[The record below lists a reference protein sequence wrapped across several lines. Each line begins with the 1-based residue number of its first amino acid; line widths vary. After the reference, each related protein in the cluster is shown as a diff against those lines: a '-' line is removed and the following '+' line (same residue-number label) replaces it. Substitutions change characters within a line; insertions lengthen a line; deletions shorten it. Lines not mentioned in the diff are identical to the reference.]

1 MSNRLS
7 ICYKGGS
14 GSITE
19 KKSEFIA
26 DILPVH
32 SEEEAE
38 TFIESIRKKYYDA
51 RHHCYAYILATGIKK
66 QSDDGEPSQ
75 TAGKPMLDI
84 LDNERITDV
93 CAVVTRYFGG
103 TLLGTGGLV
112 RAYSAALKE
121 GLKNCIIVEKHDGK
135 LLRYTIDYDLY
146 GKIQHLAEGS
156 DFYIMSCDFAEKVG
170 ISLLTETDYSD
181 KLIEIMTE
189 LSGGKAK
196 LVEITCKE
204 YIIIDGKV
212 VVL

>member
-14 GSITE
+14 GSVVE

-26 DILPVH
+26 DIIPVH
-32 SEEEAE
+32 TEEEAE
-38 TFIESIRKKYYDA
+38 AFIETVRKKYYDA
-51 RHHCYAYILATGIKK
+51 RHHCYAYVLSSGIKK

-84 LDNERITDV
+84 LDNENITDI

-121 GLKNCIIVEKHDGK
+121 GLKSCVIVEKYSGSEHE
-135 LLRYTIDYDLY
+135 YEIDYDLY

-156 DFYIMSCDFAEKVG
+156 DIYITACDFTEK
-170 ISLLTETDYSD
+170 INIKILTETNNSD
-181 KLIEIMTE
+181 SMLQMITE

-196 LVEITCKE
+196 LIEITRKE